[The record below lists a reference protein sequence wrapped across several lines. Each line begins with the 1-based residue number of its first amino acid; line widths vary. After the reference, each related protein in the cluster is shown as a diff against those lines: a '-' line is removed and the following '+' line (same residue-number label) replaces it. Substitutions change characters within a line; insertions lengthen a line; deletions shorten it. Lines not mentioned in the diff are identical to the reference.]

1 MKTNLKKLL
10 SFYKP
15 YKGLFAADLAC
26 SLLAAA
32 IGLILPLGAGYI
44 TDNVLTGSPAAEKI
58 FQAGGI
64 LLVLVLIQA
73 LCSYFMDYQGHAIGA
88 RMERDMRSML
98 FRHCERLS
106 FSYYDDHPVGDLMSR
121 LTNDSLSLAEFFHH
135 VPEDLL
141 VNSVKF
147 LGALLILW
155 NIHWQMTLVIL
166 AFLPF
171 MLAYTLFF
179 NKKMAA
185 ALAQGREDM
194 GEINA
199 QAEDSLSAIR
209 MVQSFGNEELEAR
222 KFDRRNEKFLKSRK
236 AGYRGEAL
244 CYGGMDAFSSLIP
257 IAVVVFGGLSILKD
271 TLAL

>member
-1 MKTNLKKLL
+1 MNIRREAFASR
-10 SFYKP
+10 SFFA

-155 NIHWQMTLVIL
+155 NIHWQITLGIL

-171 MLAYTLFF
+171 MPA
-179 NKKMAA
+179 
-185 ALAQGREDM
+185 
-194 GEINA
+194 
-199 QAEDSLSAIR
+199 
-209 MVQSFGNEELEAR
+209 
-222 KFDRRNEKFLKSRK
+222 
-236 AGYRGEAL
+236 
-244 CYGGMDAFSSLIP
+244 
-257 IAVVVFGGLSILKD
+257 
-271 TLAL
+271 